1 MSFLP
6 TVNSSDINAVKN
18 LSHSDRDSLIQ
29 QINSTDPH
37 YIFKKAEETR
47 NPDKR
52 KIICPNCGNGSGD
65 DATPVEATRQN
76 NIWLYHCFKGYD
88 LEGDLLKI
96 IATEEH
102 LNLNQFGDLCRVLAI
117 GANLIGQPLFSTNAD
132 TKTQENT
139 RHIKHQSDSSP
150 TKEFLKLVHKDIQD
164 AQIHLQDLPKEQR
177 RGLSIHT
184 MTHFGFGFLEQWTH
198 PNFRLEGKW
207 AKPSRRI
214 IIPSENHY
222 NAVALCED
230 RKSMEKNYWK
240 MHTKPMELFN
250 SCALFSDSDLILVT
264 EGEIDAAS
272 IWQAFEEKISV
283 IAVLGVANWKATL
296 LPKLDNISNK
306 KFLILFDAE
315 EDSRKQAENLRGELI
330 KRGFPAT
337 CRFFYDALLNRLADN
352 PNDTF
357 QFDVKIDANQI
368 LQDKHEYFLRTLIQE
383 IIDSARADFDA
394 IEKNIAIDS
403 DFENK
408 ISAWQS
414 QNHNNPIAPPVVE
427 ELKAAI
433 SYVDSLSPEIFN
445 PLDVDDLVVRRKIAL
460 LKFYIPNLARKFFNI
475 LREARDSAKKKL
487 KETNEQT
494 DDLKSLV
501 NISPSST
508 EKIIDSMVSSVKY
521 EQKNFQHK
529 KKTQESNKKKHESRA
544 DFIKNP
550 YSIDDR
556 FKLTDEQRNFLFSGD
571 LSDLDNARRIEYMY
585 GKYIRFITN
594 RNQWL
599 TFKNGLWT
607 FSDEGNSAICP
618 ATTELVDKLIANASS
633 HDNMTI
639 ARRLKSAK
647 AVDSAIKSLRGLN
660 SIRITS
666 DDLNRHNN
674 LLNCLNGVVDLQ
686 NGKFYEIVAP
696 ALLITQQCNA
706 AYRPNYHNEVLE
718 KFLHDILPDE
728 ETLAALIRFLGYA
741 ATGECSEEKAL
752 LFNGAGGNGKGSL
765 TKTLLLLFGN
775 YATTLKTSAVLLT
788 GRNQDAGA
796 ATTELNPLE
805 NCRVAIIEE
814 LPQGGKLDVAKFK
827 NLTGSDFIPIRRL
840 HQEQINIEPHFSPIL
855 SGNYL
860 PELSDARD
868 PGLLRR
874 LMNIYFTQSF
884 IGNKR
889 DPHLKE
895 KLASPD
901 ALAGFLSLI
910 VEAAKLWYRDGLLE
924 SNAMR
929 QATRNYLNEND
940 FISEF
945 ISEHCTRGAKLSIPR
960 KQFLDKLKS
969 EYSAECIRLFN
980 NRDRALVDA
989 IRRIDGISYDNKGG
1003 AYRFQ
1008 GIGWQD

>member
-6 TVNSSDINAVKN
+6 IVNNNDIDAVKN
-18 LSHSDRDSLIQ
+18 LSRSDRDSLIQ

-37 YIFKKAEETR
+37 YIFKEAGETR
-47 NPDKR
+47 NSDKR

-65 DATPVEATRQN
+65 DATPVEATLQN
-76 NIWLYHCFKGYD
+76 NVWLYHCFKGYD

-96 IATEEH
+96 ISTEEH
-102 LNLNQFGDLCRVLAI
+102 LNLNQFDDLCRALAI
-117 GANLIGQPLFSTNAD
+117 GANLVGQPLY
-132 TKTQENT
+132 
-139 RHIKHQSDSSP
+139 ISDSKTITQKETSNIKKQVN
-150 TKEFLKLVHKDIQD
+150 TSSGKEFLKLVHEDIRN

-184 MTHFGFGFLEQWTH
+184 MAYFGFGFLEQWTH

-207 AKPSRRI
+207 VTPTRRI

-222 NAVALCED
+222 NAVALPED
-230 RKSMEKNYWK
+230 RKRIEKKYWK

-250 SCALFSDSDLILVT
+250 SRALSSDSNLILIT
-264 EGEIDAAS
+264 EGEIDAVS

-283 IAVLGVANWKATL
+283 IAILGVANWKATL

-330 KRGFPAT
+330 KHGFPTT
-337 CRFFYDALLNRLADN
+337 CRFFYDALLNRLTDN

-368 LQDKHEYFLRTLIQE
+368 LQEKHEDFLRTLTQE
-383 IIDSARADFDA
+383 LIDSARADFDS
-394 IEKNIAIDS
+394 IEKDIAV
-403 DFENK
+403 DFDFKNK

-433 SYVDSLSPEIFN
+433 SYVDSLSLENFN
-445 PLDVDDLVVRRKIAL
+445 PLDIDDLVTRRKIAL
-460 LKFYIPNLARKFFNI
+460 LKFYIPTLARKFFNI
-475 LREARDSAKKKL
+475 LRDAREHAKKKL
-487 KETNEQT
+487 KETNEPT
-494 DDLKSLV
+494 DELKFLA

-508 EKIIDSMVSSVKY
+508 EKTIDSIVSSIKS
-521 EQKNFQHK
+521 EQKNFQRKTRQEPTK
-529 KKTQESNKKKHESRA
+529 KKNEPRA

-550 YSIDDR
+550 DSINDR
-556 FKLTDEQRNFLFSGD
+556 LKLTDKQRTFLFSGD

-585 GKYIRFITN
+585 GKYIRFVTN

-607 FSDEGNSAICP
+607 FSEEGNSAIAP
-618 ATTELVDKLIANASS
+618 ATTELADKLFANASS
-633 HDNMTI
+633 HDDRNI
-639 ARRLKSAK
+639 AQRLKSSK
-647 AVDSAIKSLRGLN
+647 AVDSAVKSLRGLN

-666 DDLNRHNN
+666 NDLNRHNN

-686 NGKFYEIVAP
+686 TGKFYEIVDP

-706 AYRPNYHNEVLE
+706 VYRPNYHNEVVE

-752 LFNGAGGNGKGSL
+752 LFNGGGGNGKGTL
-765 TKTLLLLFGN
+765 TRTLIILFGS

-788 GRNQDAGA
+788 GKTQDAGA

-814 LPQGGKLDVAKFK
+814 LPQGGKLDAAKFK

-860 PELSDARD
+860 PELSDTRD

-884 IGNKR
+884 IGKER

-895 KLASPD
+895 KLASLD
-901 ALAGFLSLI
+901 ALSGFLSLI

-945 ISEHCTRGAKLSIPR
+945 ISEHCTRGTNLFIPR

-969 EYSAECIRLFN
+969 EYPAECVRLFN

-1003 AYRFQ
+1003 KYKFQ

>member
-6 TVNSSDINAVKN
+6 ITNSSDINAVKN
-18 LSHSDRDSLIQ
+18 LSHSERETLIK

-37 YIFKKAEETR
+37 YIFKEAGQSR

-65 DATPVEATRQN
+65 DATPVEATLQN
-76 NIWLYHCFKGYD
+76 NVWLYHCFKGYD

-96 IATEEH
+96 ISTEEH
-102 LNLNQFGDLCRVLAI
+102 LNLNQFDDLCHALAI
-117 GANLIGQPLFSTNAD
+117 GANLIGQPLFISNSD
-132 TKTQENT
+132 TKHKENIQ
-139 RHIKHQSDSSP
+139 HIKHQSDSSP
-150 TKEFLKLVHKDIQD
+150 TKEFLKLIHKDIQD
-164 AQIHLQDLPKEQR
+164 AQFHLQDLPKEQR

-184 MTHFGFGFLEQWTH
+184 MAHFGFGFLEQWTH
-198 PNFRLEGKW
+198 PNSRLEEKRVT
-207 AKPSRRI
+207 PTRRI

-222 NAVALCED
+222 NAVALPED
-230 RKSMEKNYWK
+230 RKQIEKKYWK

-250 SCALFSDSDLILVT
+250 SRALSSNSDLILVT

-283 IAVLGVANWKATL
+283 VAVLGVANWKATL

-315 EDSRKQAENLRGELI
+315 KDSRKQAENLRGELV
-330 KRGFPAT
+330 KRGLPAT

-352 PNDTF
+352 PNDTL

-368 LQDKHEYFLRTLIQE
+368 LQEKHEDFLRTLTQE
-383 IIDSARADFDA
+383 LINSARADFDA

-403 DFENK
+403 DFKNK

-433 SYVDSLSPEIFN
+433 SYVDSLSTENFN
-445 PLDVDDLVVRRKIAL
+445 PLDVDDLAVHRKIAL
-460 LKFYIPNLARKFFNI
+460 LKFYIPTLARKFFTI
-475 LREARDSAKKKL
+475 LRNARDVAKKKL
-487 KETNEQT
+487 KETNEPT
-494 DDLKSLV
+494 DELKSFA
-501 NISPSST
+501 NISPSSI
-508 EKIIDSMVSSVKY
+508 EKTVDSTVSSIKS
-521 EQKNFQHK
+521 EQKNFQRK
-529 KKTQESNKKKHESRA
+529 INQESSKNKIESNADSFKKP
-544 DFIKNP
+544 DV
-550 YSIDDR
+550 IDER
-556 FKLTDEQRNFLFSGD
+556 LKLTDNQRAFLFSGD
-571 LSDLDNARRIEYMY
+571 LSDLDNARRIEYLY
-585 GKYIRFITN
+585 GRYIRFVTN

-599 TFKNGLWT
+599 TFKNGLWI
-607 FSDEGNSAICP
+607 FSDEGNSAISP
-618 ATTELVDKLIANASS
+618 ATTELADKLIANASS
-633 HDNMTI
+633 HDDMTI

-647 AVDSAIKSLRGLN
+647 AVDSAVKSLRGLN

-666 DDLNRHNN
+666 NDLNRHNN
-674 LLNCLNGVVDLQ
+674 LLNCLNGVIDLQ
-686 NGKFYEIVAP
+686 TGKFYETVDP
-696 ALLITQQCNA
+696 TLLITQQCNA
-706 AYRPNYHNEVLE
+706 IYRPNYHNKVVE

-728 ETLAALIRFLGYA
+728 ETLAALIRYLGYS

-752 LFNGAGGNGKGSL
+752 FFNGGGGNGKGTL
-765 TKTLLLLFGN
+765 TRTLIILFGS

-788 GRNQDAGA
+788 GKTQDAGA

-805 NCRVAIIEE
+805 DCRIAIIEE

-860 PELSDARD
+860 PELSDTRD

-895 KLASPD
+895 KLVSPD
-901 ALAGFLSLI
+901 ALSGFLSLI
-910 VEAAKLWYRDGLLE
+910 VDAAKLWYRDGLLE

-945 ISEHCTRGAKLSIPR
+945 ISEHCTRGANLSIPR

-969 EYSAECIRLFN
+969 EYPAECIRLFN

-989 IRRIDGISYDNKGG
+989 IRRINGISYDNKGG
-1003 AYRFQ
+1003 TYRFQ
-1008 GIGWQD
+1008 GIGWRD